1 MPRRNQRLDYLLSTA
16 QQRRLIQVR
25 KRFLAALDEHPR
37 NQTHINKLR
46 AQLPP
51 GGLSWPL
58 WHVVLASGRTDFT
71 DENRTLTT
79 RRRASRGGTRARSV
93 RPVAEVA

>member
-1 MPRRNQRLDYLLSTA
+1 MPRRNQRLDYLLSSG
-16 QQRRLIQVR
+16 QQRRLRLIR
-25 KRFLAALDEHPR
+25 GLFLAALDESPR
-37 NQTHINKLR
+37 NQTLINKLR

-58 WHVVLASGRTDFT
+58 WSVVLAPGRTDFN